1 MATLSVQSFSPA
13 TGVLAV
19 GDPISVSF
27 VRNDQSAD
35 TIIARLFYS
44 GAFIFDA
51 TQYATLTDT
60 TCVLTVP
67 WSVLVS
73 QSGGWVRAGV
83 GFWFE
88 MVAYETPP
96 ASYADY
102 EWTRVVRVR
111 TYDPPLITRLEP
123 SGGALE
129 GYPVEVEW
137 AVTPGGADG
146 VLASQSL
153 VIEDLTDDVVVYSDA
168 PGTAIRSLTLG
179 VGDVLLESGH
189 MYSIRLDVTNDVG
202 FGDFMAR
209 TVQAGWSPPPLPT
222 ATVTVDE
229 STLGA
234 TVTVTAGTHPA
245 AQVLTVARIGAD
257 GSRWVVGTGL
267 TSGAQVLDPL
277 PPLGV
282 EYAYEVSVV
291 DSNGAANSATVLK
304 AIRSSYWMLDFG
316 DGATEHVALVGN
328 PKASRTLKQG
338 GEAYH
343 FADGGAGGGRP
354 VWYGTTDRDV
364 SGSWS
369 FDDVSSETADRLFEL
384 CDRHPV
390 CWMRDPY
397 GRRRRAHVEPK
408 ESHGVGPLWQLTV
421 DWDEVRF
428 EEAW

>member
-1 MATLSVQSFSPA
+1 MATLSVQSFSPE

-35 TIIARLFYS
+35 TIVVRLYYS
-44 GAFIFDA
+44 AGAFIFDA

-67 WSVLVS
+67 WSALVS
-73 QSGGWVRAGV
+73 ESGGWVRAGV

-88 MVAYETPP
+88 MVAYETLP
-96 ASYADY
+96 ASYANY
-102 EWTRVVRVR
+102 EWTRVVRVN
-111 TYDPPLITRLEP
+111 TYAPPEIGSLTP
-123 SGGALE
+123 SGSIS
-129 GYPVEVEW
+129 GYPIDIQWTVD
-137 AVTPGGADG
+137 PGGMDG
-146 VLASQSL
+146 VLRSQSL
-153 VIEDLTDDVVVYSDA
+153 AITDAADGRMVYAAA
-168 PGTAIRSLTLG
+168 PGTGIRSLTLS

-189 MYSIRLDVTNDVG
+189 TYYFRLGVTNDVG
-202 FGDFMAR
+202 FADYVIR
-209 TVQAGWSPPPLPT
+209 TVQAGWSPPPVPT
-222 ATVTVDE
+222 ATVTVDDD
-229 STLGA
+229 TLGA
-234 TVTVTAGTHPA
+234 TVTVTAGAHPA
-245 AQVLTVARIGAD
+245 SQVLTVARIGAD

-304 AIRSSYWMLDFG
+304 TIHSSYWMLDFG
-316 DGATEHVALVGN
+316 DGATEHVALMGN
-328 PKASRTLKQG
+328 PKVSRSLKHG
-338 GEAYH
+338 GESYH
-343 FADGGAGGGRP
+343 FADGGAGGGLP

-364 SGSWS
+364 SGGWT
-369 FDDVSSETADRLFEL
+369 FDDVGPETADELFSL

-390 CWMRDPY
+390 CWMRDPF

-408 ESHGVGPLWQLTV
+408 ESHGTGQLWQLSL

>member
-1 MATLSVQSFSPA
+1 MATLSVQSFSPS

-35 TIIARLFYS
+35 TIIVRLYYL

-51 TQYATLTDT
+51 TEYTTITDT

-67 WSVLVS
+67 WSALVS
-73 QSGGWVRAGV
+73 ESGGWVRAGV

-88 MVAYETPP
+88 VVAYETPP

-111 TYDPPLITRLEP
+111 TYAPPEIGSLTP
-123 SGGALE
+123 SGSIS
-129 GYPVEVEW
+129 GYPLQLQW
-137 AVTPGGADG
+137 SVTPGGADG

-153 VIEDLTDDVVVYSDA
+153 SITDEADGSTVYSAA
-168 PGTAIRSLTLG
+168 PGAATRSLTLG
-179 VGDVLLESGH
+179 VGDVQLASGH
-189 MYSIRLDVTNDVG
+189 TYAIRLDVTNDVG
-202 FGDFMAR
+202 FADSQ
-209 TVQAGWSPPPLPT
+209 TVTVSAGWSPPPTPT
-222 ATVTVDE
+222 ATVTVDDE
-229 STLGA
+229 TLGA

-267 TSGAQVLDPL
+267 ASGASVLDPL

-282 EYAYEVSVV
+282 EYGYEVSVV
-291 DSNGAANSATVLK
+291 DSNGAANSVTVLK

-316 DGATEHVALVGN
+316 ADATEHVALMGN
-328 PKASRTLKQG
+328 PKASRELKQG

-354 VWYGTTDRDV
+354 VWYGTTDRDE

-369 FDDVSSETADRLFEL
+369 FDAVSSEAADVLFEL
-384 CDRHPV
+384 CDRYPV